1 MTSVVSQEHKWEGIF
16 FIKGGGGL
24 FRIDINLDRFGQIL
38 IVDQIKPLLE
48 KINQPVLMKWKN

>member
-24 FRIDINLDRFGQIL
+24 FRIDINLDYRFGQII
-38 IVDQIKPLLE
+38 IVDQINPLLE
-48 KINQPVLMKWKN
+48 KINWPVLMK